1 MGVEGA
7 ASADGRPQQAGSFPV
22 RLTDGILQVCLIRK
36 REKDGWGIPKGVID
50 PGNTPESTAMI
61 EAYEEAGIEGRLLGR
76 VGTYR
81 FEKWGTRLLVV
92 VYVLHVLEEHDDW
105 QEARIR
111 ERQWMPFDLAASVLE
126 NHPSRPL
133 LDTALK
139 LAAKHIV

>member
-1 MGVEGA
+1 MAFEEA
-7 ASADGRPQQAGSFPV
+7 ASTDGRPQQAGSFPV
-22 RLTDGILQVCLIRK
+22 RRTDGMLEVCLIRK
-36 REKDGWGIPKGVID
+36 REKDGWGIPKGIID
-50 PGNTPESTAMI
+50 PGNSAEATAMI

-111 ERQWMPFDLAASVLE
+111 ERQWMPFDQAASLLE

-133 LDTALK
+133 LDPAMR
-139 LAAKHIV
+139 LAADHIV